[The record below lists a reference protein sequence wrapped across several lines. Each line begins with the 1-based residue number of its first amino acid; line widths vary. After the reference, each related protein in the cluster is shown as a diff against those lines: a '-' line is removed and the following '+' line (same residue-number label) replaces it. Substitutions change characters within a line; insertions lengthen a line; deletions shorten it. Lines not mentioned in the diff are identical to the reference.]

1 MSHPFLSTRED
12 AELSLLANF
21 VTDPARMDGLGL
33 TPEDFGWVEHAELF
47 RHLQAFHA
55 FDAAVCEADCGGE
68 VAQLGRDLLA
78 IWPATNPAGWARIL
92 RRVSATESYASAVK
106 KTLSASKNATPRK
119 PIREWKPT

>member
-12 AELSLLANF
+12 AELSLLVNLL
-21 VTDPARMDGLGL
+21 TDPARRDGLGP
-33 TPEDFGWVEHAELF
+33 TPEDFGWVERGELF
-47 RHLQAFHA
+47 RHLQAFPD
-55 FDAAVCEADCGGE
+55 FDPAVCEAECGEE

-92 RRVSATESYASAVK
+92 RRASATERYASAVK
-106 KTLSASKNATPRK
+106 KTLSASKNVTQRK